1 MRLNSTTPST
11 SAAAVN
17 TRLYTMPNI
26 VTVPVP
32 KVAMR
37 KISIGEVM
45 GFSWTSTRS
54 RGLASSID
62 SG

>member
-32 KVAMR
+32 QVAMR
-37 KISIGEVM
+37 KISIGEVI
-45 GFSWTSTRS
+45 GFS
-54 RGLASSID
+54 
-62 SG
+62 